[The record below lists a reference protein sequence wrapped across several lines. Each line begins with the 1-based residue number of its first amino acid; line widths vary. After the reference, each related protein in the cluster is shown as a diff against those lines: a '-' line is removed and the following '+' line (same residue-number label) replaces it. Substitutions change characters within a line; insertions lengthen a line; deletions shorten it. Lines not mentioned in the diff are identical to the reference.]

1 MQNVPSA
8 AVNII
13 VSIIPIVGIVM
24 GSVVV
29 FFYLLW
35 SHRQR
40 MLMIEKGL
48 FTRRYF
54 DLKLF
59 SLLLGLVLMGI
70 GASLTL
76 FFLLKEGLAYSVL
89 SGLIPLG
96 VGVSLLAFFI
106 VSRNV
111 NSDERER
118 G

>member
-1 MQNVPSA
+1 MQNVPSV

-13 VSIIPIVGIVM
+13 VSVIPIVGIVM
-24 GSVVV
+24 GGVVI
-29 FFYLLW
+29 FFYLFW

-48 FTRRYF
+48 LTRRHF
-54 DLKLF
+54 DLRLF

-96 VGVSLLAFFI
+96 IGVSLLLFFV
-106 VSRNV
+106 VSGSAR
-111 NSDERER
+111 SDERK
-118 G
+118 GG